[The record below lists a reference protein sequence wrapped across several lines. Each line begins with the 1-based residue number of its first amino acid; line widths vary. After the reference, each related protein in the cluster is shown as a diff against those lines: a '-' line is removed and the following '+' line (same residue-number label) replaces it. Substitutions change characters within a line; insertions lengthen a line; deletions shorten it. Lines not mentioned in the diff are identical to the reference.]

1 MKNSHLKIFSFSDL
15 FYTSSPEPDES
26 IWKSGDS
33 KRRAQDWYDL
43 TDDSQDEESED
54 GDRRAEAEV
63 ITIDE
68 DAELDLA
75 SDCEDKEFAKHSNGR
90 PASPIVEWMYPIKVL
105 PKPGPITT
113 LQDIEMP
120 IENPEIFE
128 EGDANVRFFYQP
140 CIFKPFESFVRLL
153 INIAIALRFLILFW

>member
-1 MKNSHLKIFSFSDL
+1 METLESNIIFFADL

-26 IWKSGDS
+26 IWKFGVS

-43 TDDSQDEESED
+43 TDDSQDEDSED
-54 GDRRAEAEV
+54 GNKSNEAEV
-63 ITIDE
+63 ITIDD
-68 DAELDLA
+68 DAVLDEG
-75 SDCEDKEFAKHSNGR
+75 SDCEDREFALYSNGR

-120 IENPEIFE
+120 IENPEISE
-128 EGDANVRFFYQP
+128 EAEAKV
-140 CIFKPFESFVRLL
+140 
-153 INIAIALRFLILFW
+153 RFLI